1 MEGRVTE
8 REKDK
13 RDLAIL
19 KWSDAGMTPAELAE
33 MFDVPA
39 PYVVALIMEAE
50 DDPS

>member
-1 MEGRVTE
+1 MTE
-8 REKDK
+8 REKDE

-33 MFDVPA
+33 MFDVSA
-39 PYVVALIMEAE
+39 PYVAALILEAE